1 MQDEQPSYLQKG
13 GGLQNTNRRM
23 TGTDE
28 YYRSMMRQNKKANIH
43 DILQR
48 EINLKQQSGGGFSHT
63 INNRIVLSNQTSP
76 IKGLSEQYE
85 NYRGIDLSSQRS
97 PFKQMNKQLQA

>member
-1 MQDEQPSYLQKG
+1 
-13 GGLQNTNRRM
+13 M

-28 YYRSMMRQNKKANIH
+28 YYRSMMRHNKKANIH

-48 EINLKQQSGGGFSHT
+48 EINLKQQTNHT
-63 INNRIVLSNQTSP
+63 ILNSRIALSNQTSP

-85 NYRGIDLSSQRS
+85 NYRGIDLSS
-97 PFKQMNKQLQA
+97 

>member
-1 MQDEQPSYLQKG
+1 MNS
-13 GGLQNTNRRM
+13 
-23 TGTDE
+23 
-28 YYRSMMRQNKKANIH
+28 
-43 DILQR
+43 
-48 EINLKQQSGGGFSHT
+48 
-63 INNRIVLSNQTSP
+63 RIALSNQTSP

>member
-1 MQDEQPSYLQKG
+1 
-13 GGLQNTNRRM
+13 
-23 TGTDE
+23 
-28 YYRSMMRQNKKANIH
+28 MMRQNKKANIH

-48 EINLKQQSGGGFSHT
+48 EINLKQQNHLGGGGFSHT

>member
-1 MQDEQPSYLQKG
+1 MLQT
-13 GGLQNTNRRM
+13 TNRRM

-48 EINLKQQSGGGFSHT
+48 EINLKQQNHLGVGGFSHT
-63 INNRIVLSNQTSP
+63 MNSRIALSNQTSP
-76 IKGLSEQYE
+76 IKGLSE
-85 NYRGIDLSSQRS
+85 
-97 PFKQMNKQLQA
+97 